1 MLVWYIITV
10 RMIEREDMLL
20 IERNDEKYNNYI
32 VKQFQENFIKSMV
45 NNRILPEKYAKALFY
60 PISEKKEV

>member
-10 RMIEREDMLL
+10 RIIEREDMLL
-20 IERNDEKYNNYI
+20 IEQNDEKYNNYI

-45 NNRILPEKYAKALFY
+45 NNRILPEKYAKSLFY

>member
-1 MLVWYIITV
+1 
-10 RMIEREDMLL
+10 MLL
-20 IERNDEKYNNYI
+20 IEQNDEKYNNYI
-32 VKQFQENFIKSMV
+32 VKQFQENFIKRMV